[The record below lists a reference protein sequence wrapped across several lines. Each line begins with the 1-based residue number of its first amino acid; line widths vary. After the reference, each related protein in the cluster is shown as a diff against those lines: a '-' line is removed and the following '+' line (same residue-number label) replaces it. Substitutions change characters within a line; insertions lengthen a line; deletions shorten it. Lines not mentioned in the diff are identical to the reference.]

1 MKRAIRRFVSTL
13 TGPKKYIFF
22 AVLALICIV
31 SICIGIYTQFFYK
44 YSDTDPL
51 MLGINI
57 GSKKTAEE
65 IDILKAGFNNL
76 FTNSIIIN
84 SENVRVDRSE
94 SSKDLVFTG
103 YNLLNEDENFYTV
116 NAQIPILN
124 IDTDQAKKINAEIK
138 TEFYDTANNVMRRT
152 EGNTVYSVTYASFV
166 NEDVLSLV
174 VKSSLKEA
182 GKAEK
187 VTIKTYCYSLP
198 EKRILSLED
207 VLNYS
212 DILTVKGLTLESIQ
226 TTINDEIKKAYN
238 NAKIIAADYGTLYE
252 RDLESEIYKVENT
265 SNFFLT
271 QDGNIYLVYAYGNND
286 YTNEMDLIIF

>member
-65 IDILKAGFNNL
+65 IDILKADFNNL

-84 SENVRVDRSE
+84 SENVRVDRIE
-94 SSKDLVFTG
+94 SSKDLVYTG

-124 IDTDQAKKINAEIK
+124 IDTEQAKKINAEIK

-187 VTIKTYCYSLP
+187 VTIKTYL
-198 EKRILSLED
+198 
-207 VLNYS
+207 
-212 DILTVKGLTLESIQ
+212 
-226 TTINDEIKKAYN
+226 
-238 NAKIIAADYGTLYE
+238 
-252 RDLESEIYKVENT
+252 
-265 SNFFLT
+265 
-271 QDGNIYLVYAYGNND
+271 
-286 YTNEMDLIIF
+286 